1 MEYVMFKCSQK
12 IHTTR
17 QEKMLSWPNLFRFFH
32 KMLQKN
38 LNEYFGQANIFI
50 FQKVEIIPAAFFT
63 TMQ

>member
-1 MEYVMFKCSQK
+1 MFIGSPK

-17 QEKMLSWPNLFRFFH
+17 PEKILSWPRNLFRLLY

-50 FQKVEIIPAAFFT
+50 FQKVEIIPTAFFT
-63 TMQ
+63 LMQ

>member
-1 MEYVMFKCSQK
+1 MFKGSPK

-17 QEKMLSWPNLFRFFH
+17 QEKMLSWPINLFRLFY

-50 FQKVEIIPAAFFT
+50 FQKVEIIPTAFFT
-63 TMQ
+63 LMQ